1 MSETAN
7 KPNVAYSEDE
17 QQLATNAHNFFKQ
30 NQFDSALGLLKKLN
44 KTHSN
49 DVCLLHNRAL
59 TEFCKSG
66 KTKSIEFRRTL
77 SKLQKALQQSHK
89 DDEDL
94 VIKGEKANHATLHY
108 NQALL
113 LFNIH
118 QYSEAEIILEK
129 LLQNLDVSDEKF
141 HLSVVLLLV
150 ECYLINCNTV
160 KAENCIKQIQ
170 TTYIEPN
177 EESTKKSSEDKTQ
190 GQALGELS
198 PNQLESLRNY
208 IPQLKACCY
217 LKQRSI
223 KACKREIKVLTTTT
237 SSNQQQT
244 PNVPNITT
252 VFLKSNFEY
261 VRCNYHKAYKLL
273 GSSPNMG
280 ERQQNISAML
290 DNNLAV
296 IYSSMG
302 KYHLGNFYMEKSL
315 KENESWLNT
324 SLKQHNNNN
333 GGGNKANSFPISILH
348 MNKRYEL
355 LYNRGIQL
363 LHGGDPTSAFD
374 CFITTASVYH
384 TNPRLWLR
392 LAECCIHKYTNQHES
407 EDSPKR
413 KTPTRCFN
421 KVGSSVHRKVVVC
434 SNPSHAG
441 RTSNTTSATPTME
454 FAFICLSNA
463 LIIMEREMKH
473 GGCLQ
478 KTHNEVKILEEKL
491 SDVTIACLPSPP
503 VVGTR
508 ICYLYASILCNS
520 AFVALHLGNA
530 SVALQHAACVLNL
543 PKIYGSHRYLANMY
557 AGEALVVLDRISEAI
572 QHLQVDKITNVS
584 CAVAESGK
592 RSPLSDDGS
601 NKSGNGNDE
610 TRICKPSICLIDNPK
625 HPYPPNTATAHA
637 HMMLNLAACH
647 CLRSENEKSI
657 KLLQQ
662 AANLIPGKSP
672 NQGLMLAVYL
682 NLSSGNINKAVQI
695 LQHNDPLLKFDQPL
709 SDRPGSMASHGDNH
723 VTGVTHV
730 ASVTHKP
737 GSMTPDRVVKAGK
750 SDGKNKRNRR

>member
-1 MSETAN
+1 V
-7 KPNVAYSEDE
+7 VAHHSGSLGLEGHESCGQCTPCSEDE

-77 SKLQKALQQSHK
+77 SKKALQQSHK

-160 KAENCIKQIQ
+160 KAVTLMYLADEQFLIAGSNNNKTKFSNVTLSVKQ
-170 TTYIEPN
+170 T
-177 EESTKKSSEDKTQ
+177 
-190 GQALGELS
+190 LGELS

-434 SNPSHAG
+434 SNPSHAITAG

-478 KTHNEVKILEEKL
+478 VSVLRVVGSNPSDDSLNYHNKTHNEVKILEEKL

-592 RSPLSDDGS
+592 RSPLSA
-601 NKSGNGNDE
+601 
-610 TRICKPSICLIDNPK
+610 ICLIDNPK

-730 ASVTHKP
+730 ASVTHK
-737 GSMTPDRVVKAGK
+737 
-750 SDGKNKRNRR
+750 